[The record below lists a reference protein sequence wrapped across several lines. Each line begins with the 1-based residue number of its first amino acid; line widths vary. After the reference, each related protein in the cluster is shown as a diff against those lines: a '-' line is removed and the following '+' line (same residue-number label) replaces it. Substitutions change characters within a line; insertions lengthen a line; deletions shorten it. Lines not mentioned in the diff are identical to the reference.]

1 MSTTPRV
8 TLPRP
13 PERFSPQEESQNRRA
28 IEAAF
33 AEVKARLDNLEAANA
48 TALSAYLP
56 LAGGVMTGNLTVG
69 GAQFLKSTTWPG
81 LGLTLPAAASIANNG
96 TLELHDTNFAGVLLI
111 ILDTGQA
118 ALVACN
124 GHSTSV
130 LAIRG
135 SWTTVSGTASSLNVF
150 WNAGTSRYRFENKSG
165 FAVTPRIWQLGD
177 MTGM

>member
-1 MSTTPRV
+1 MKHRA
-8 TLPRP
+8 LPRP
-13 PERFSPQEESQNRRA
+13 SVRYDPAEQTEARRIMDLNTAELAARVAALEET
-28 IEAAF
+28 
-33 AEVKARLDNLEAANA
+33 VAANLA
-48 TALSAYLP
+48 GYLP
-56 LAGGVMTGNLTVG
+56 LSGGVLTGNLTVG
-69 GAQFLKSTTWPG
+69 SAQFLKSTTWPG
-81 LGLTLPAAASIANNG
+81 LGLTLPAAASVANNG

-135 SWTTVSGTASSLNVF
+135 SWTTASGTAASLNVF

-165 FAVTPRIWQLGD
+165 FAVIPRIWQLGD